1 MEVLNGLHMQ
11 VLDDHLELVITDADV
26 DTAWQ
31 ITDLDAT
38 LSAYRAQVAE
48 LDAQLTAAVKITL

>member
-1 MEVLNGLHMQ
+1 VEVLNGLHMH
-11 VLDDHLELVITDADV
+11 VLDDHLELAITDADV

-38 LSAYRAQVAE
+38 LSAYRAQAAE